1 MASHCYLSGHPAE
14 LAVEFLVRHSA
25 ITDED
30 LNDLSTLKNE
40 YFQDKRFEVLRNF
53 RFCVIY
59 MFMLPSSGLFIVTTS
74 IYQMKVS
81 LAGLSELRAVCEK
94 GLLLL
99 AITVPEMEVKFLF
112 AAHSLSQEN
121 DLWSQH
127 CTIYNCVSRVHH
139 SYMCNS
145 L

>member
-99 AITVPEMEVKFLF
+99 AITVPEMEVKFPF
-112 AAHSLSQEN
+112 AAHSFRKMI
-121 DLWSQH
+121 
-127 CTIYNCVSRVHH
+127 CGVSIV
-139 SYMCNS
+139 
-145 L
+145 LFITV